1 MKFKLKNVECIILSM
16 LLILDAYLVYL
27 NLDIISYKTNNKLS
41 SNNIYVEKQNDI
53 SIDDNV
59 VSQELEKTD
68 FEEIEESK
76 KEMPIEIQEEVV
88 EEEPIVYD
96 GMTLNELSSKINKSL
111 NSTITD
117 KGYLIASYSLERG
130 VDPYMATAIILQ
142 ETGCKWECSNL
153 VKSCNNVGGQK
164 GVGCGSYSYFDSID
178 NGIMAFIDNLYKNY
192 VSYGLNTPELIN
204 PKYAED
210 QNWSRNVN
218 KYIEN
223 IKAL

>member
-1 MKFKLKNVECIILSM
+1 MKFKLKNIECIILSM
-16 LLILDAYLVYL
+16 LFVLDAYLFYL
-27 NLDIISYKTNNKLS
+27 NLDIISHKSSNKLS
-41 SNNIYVEKQNDI
+41 SNNIYIEEKNDVI
-53 SIDDNV
+53 IDDKA
-59 VSQELEKTD
+59 VSQELEVTD
-68 FEEIEESK
+68 SEPIEEEQEEITLDAQEKVIEED
-76 KEMPIEIQEEVV
+76 
-88 EEEPIVYD
+88 PIVYD
-96 GMTLNELSSKINKSL
+96 GMTLDELSEKLNRSL
-111 NSTITD
+111 NSTIAD

-164 GVGCGSYSYFDSID
+164 GSGCGSYSYFDSID
-178 NGIMAFIDNLYKNY
+178 NGITAFIDNLYKNY
-192 VSYGLNTPELIN
+192 ISYGLTTPELIN

-210 QNWSRNVN
+210 KNWSVNVN